1 MFAGYYTGRRA
12 LITGH
17 TGFKGGWLALWLKE
31 LGAEVHGFSL
41 PPPMEPNLYA
51 TIQQH
56 SVVSDG
62 RGDVRNLEQVTATIE
77 QVRPEIIFHLA
88 AQPLVRLS
96 YQQPL
101 ETLLTNTVGTAHIL
115 EAVRQVELG
124 CPIILVTT
132 DKCYENRNWEHAYRE
147 GDPLGGHDVYSASK
161 AAAELVA
168 SAWRRSF
175 FQDHPNLGPIATVRA
190 GNVIGGGDYAADRI
204 VPDAVRALIA
214 GQAIPVRN
222 PHATRP
228 WQHVLDC
235 LSGYLC
241 LGARLA
247 GSGKNSPVA
256 SAFNFGPDP
265 SANRPVREL
274 VEGILE
280 GWPGTWRNLAP
291 PDAPHEA
298 AKLNLSIKKA
308 SDKLGWQPAWDFEN
322 TVEQTIAWYRAR
334 HVEQISDLAAFSVGQ
349 IERFTAAACER
360 EIAWANGKK
369 ERLS

>member
-1 MFAGYYTGRRA
+1 MFAGYYTGRRV

-41 PPPMEPNLYA
+41 PPPTEPNLYA

-56 SVVSDG
+56 SVVSDA
-62 RGDVRNLEQVTATIE
+62 RGDVRNLEQITATVE
-77 QVRPEIIFHLA
+77 QVQPDIIFHLA

-101 ETLLTNTVGTAHIL
+101 ATLLTNTVGTAHIL

-147 GDPLGGHDVYSASK
+147 GDSLGGHDVYSASK

-175 FQDHPNLGPIATVRA
+175 FQDHPKLGPIATVRA
-190 GNVIGGGDYAADRI
+190 GNVIGGGDYAVDRI

-235 LSGYLC
+235 LSGYLW
-241 LGARLA
+241 LGARMA
-247 GSGKNSPVA
+247 TTGKKSPLTD
-256 SAFNFGPDP
+256 AFNFGPGPD
-265 SANRPVREL
+265 ANRSVQTL
-274 VEGILE
+274 VENLLRH
-280 GWPGTWRNLAP
+280 WPGRWENLAP
-291 PDAPHEA
+291 KDAPHEA
-298 AKLNLSIKKA
+298 SRLNLAIDRA
-308 SDKLGWQPAWDFEN
+308 HALLGWSPTWTFAEAAQA
-322 TVEQTIAWYRAR
+322 TALWYRER
-334 HVEQISDLAAFSVGQ
+334 HTVQGADMLNFSRNQLAQYWTDAHRRDAHWTQS
-349 IERFTAAACER
+349 
-360 EIAWANGKK
+360 
-369 ERLS
+369 